1 MESTSEGRPGQ
12 GPSSASFVQVCD
24 RCRWKKIKCDGGK
37 PCSNCRA
44 VGFPC
49 ETRARLSKQ
58 ATPRSYVQ
66 YLEARVRQLE
76 GEKDNEW
83 GSRKR
88 SQSDE
93 SPYTDASVRKVGS
106 SAVGS
111 TSSPH
116 GLPDWT
122 TLRELGSHV
131 VDEEGYSRYMGPSS
145 GVGFVAMVI
154 QEILPDDTP
163 EDADFH
169 SLFALDDST
178 RHKWLADSD
187 MLLWQVRPENLPVRN
202 EANRIVDLFFTF
214 TERVYPVLHR
224 PTFKCVVNQLYAT
237 SQVDPSGFEQLAQLY
252 FVLSIGYC
260 FDFERDIED
269 RVRDQIRAL
278 QTACRCLFTTLHR
291 KRNGLMRLQTLAL
304 HSYALL
310 LLRQRSE
317 SVEVSA
323 TANVLALEIGLHHD
337 GQRMNGNPLETEMRR
352 RVFWCVFI
360 LHLCNSSLQGLPRAL
375 HEADIQI
382 AEPSDVDDE
391 QLTTTEIRP
400 ALPGKTKIHRFIS
413 VCRLA
418 RILSR
423 SLDVLYTHNKRKF
436 ASTKIEQMNRI
447 CCEHLLDQLDFSF
460 EEVPDDLPE
469 ADSEDIEDLAM
480 LASFVNEH
488 LLYHYIRWLIHRPG
502 LALPRHES
510 QFAACLQNATEAASA
525 LLRTSSR
532 YSKVLPY
539 IKIVPG
545 GHPLV
550 IFAVS
555 LTPLYRS
562 KLLHSG
568 HPWQFQIMNYSSD
581 DDYEACTNGI
591 TALSYL
597 QWNRSDSLRK
607 SMLES
612 MIRKVFGERPVKP
625 QRGDSGVSGT
635 SQQSFDS
642 QTSDSP
648 MASHQSQTSHQSQPA
663 APLPFGGEPSSTS
676 YTAPSGTHS
685 GGSGSHYQTP
695 STQYH
700 QYHMEFQQERLED
713 MTANENLRNFV
724 HEAFSPTADPWSSWE
739 FGGSGVEPSSST
751 PRPC

>member
-1 MESTSEGRPGQ
+1 MRDA
-12 GPSSASFVQVCD
+12 SSPFQASDVSVFWD
-24 RCRWKKIKCDGGK
+24 SLGGF
-37 PCSNCRA
+37 SGLM
-44 VGFPC
+44 GFLQ
-49 ETRARLSKQ
+49 R
-58 ATPRSYVQ
+58 PRSYVQ

-337 GQRMNGNPLETEMRR
+337 GQRMSIKRPSEHNEVLADVCRWKSARNRNASA
-352 RVFWCVFI
+352 RVLVRVVSSPTAHPDRAAALIGHSI

-555 LTPLYRS
+555 DDCLDTPAGPNIYIY
-562 KLLHSG
+562 K
-568 HPWQFQIMNYSSD
+568 
-581 DDYEACTNGI
+581 
-591 TALSYL
+591 
-597 QWNRSDSLRK
+597 
-607 SMLES
+607 
-612 MIRKVFGERPVKP
+612 
-625 QRGDSGVSGT
+625 
-635 SQQSFDS
+635 
-642 QTSDSP
+642 
-648 MASHQSQTSHQSQPA
+648 
-663 APLPFGGEPSSTS
+663 
-676 YTAPSGTHS
+676 
-685 GGSGSHYQTP
+685 
-695 STQYH
+695 
-700 QYHMEFQQERLED
+700 
-713 MTANENLRNFV
+713 
-724 HEAFSPTADPWSSWE
+724 
-739 FGGSGVEPSSST
+739 
-751 PRPC
+751 

>member
-1 MESTSEGRPGQ
+1 VS
-12 GPSSASFVQVCD
+12 D
-24 RCRWKKIKCDGGK
+24 
-37 PCSNCRA
+37 
-44 VGFPC
+44 
-49 ETRARLSKQ
+49 
-58 ATPRSYVQ
+58 
-66 YLEARVRQLE
+66 
-76 GEKDNEW
+76 W

-88 SQSDE
+88 SSVSD
-93 SPYTDASVRKVGS
+93 SPYTDASVRKAGS

-111 TSSPH
+111 TSSSH
-116 GLPDWT
+116 GPPDWT

-131 VDEEGYSRYMGPSS
+131 VDEDGLSRYMGPSS
-145 GVGFVAMVI
+145 GVGFVAMVM
-154 QEILPDDTP
+154 QELFQNDVP
-163 EDADFH
+163 EDSDFH
-169 SLFALDDST
+169 GLFALDDST
-178 RHKWLADSD
+178 RQKWLADAD
-187 MLLWQVRPENLPVRN
+187 VLLWQVRPEKLPDRN
-202 EANRIVDLFFTF
+202 EANRVVDIFFLF

-224 PTFKCVVNQLYAT
+224 STFKGTVDHLYSLPQMDLDA
-237 SQVDPSGFEQLAQLY
+237 FEQLAQLY

-260 FDFERDIED
+260 FDLRRATED

-278 QTACRCLFTTLHR
+278 ETASRCHFTTLHR
-291 KRNGLMRLQTLAL
+291 KRIGLARLQTLAL

-310 LLRQRSE
+310 LLRQRSA

-337 GQRMNGNPLETEMRR
+337 GHRMNGNPLETEMRR

-382 AEPSDVDDE
+382 AEPSDVDDD
-391 QLTTTEIRP
+391 QLTTTEIRQ
-400 ALPGKTKIHRFIS
+400 ALPGRTKIHRFIS

-460 EEVPDDLPE
+460 EEIPDDLPDD
-469 ADSEDIEDLAM
+469 DSEDVGDLAK
-480 LASFVNEH
+480 LGSFVNEQ

-510 QFAACLQNATEAASA
+510 QFAACLQNATEAAAS
-525 LLRTSSR
+525 LLRASSR

-555 LTPLYRS
+555 LTPIYRS
-562 KLLHSG
+562 KLLHSNPPG
-568 HPWQFQIMNYSSD
+568 KIQILNYSAD
-581 DDYEACTNGI
+581 DDYEACMNGI
-591 TALSYL
+591 IALSRL
-597 QWNRSDSLRK
+597 EWNRSDSLRK
-607 SMLES
+607 SMLER
-612 MIRKVFGERPVKP
+612 MVQRVFGGSPMKL
-625 QRGDSGVSGT
+625 QRGDSGVSGA
-635 SQQSFDS
+635 SQQSHDS
-642 QTSDSP
+642 QTSRSSLK
-648 MASHQSQTSHQSQPA
+648 SHQSQTSYQSPPVPSAPSSSQP
-663 APLPFGGEPSSTS
+663 SNTS
-676 YTAPSGTHS
+676 YPAPSGTHS
-685 GGSGSHYQTP
+685 GTSGSQYQTP

-700 QYHMEFQQERLED
+700 QFSMEFQQERLED

-724 HEAFSPTADPWSSWE
+724 HEAFSPTADPWAGWD
-739 FGGSGVEPSSST
+739 FGGSGVEPTSDT
-751 PRPC
+751 PRAP